1 MNLIFKNNTIKTNY
15 EMDQQILKISKGEAS
30 RFWTKHNY
38 GDEEIIFS
46 ILVAYL
52 SSLCEIA
59 EKCEQQYGSH
69 ITLDLTYDTVE
80 HFPRVLGQMY
90 FNYINSGSYTS
101 EKAIE
106 IVNKTLAAYF
116 MLLCM
121 NEHRCIPT
129 IAKLNDFD
137 AIMKSIAGD
146 DELTHRDSWMGFTVK
161 VGVNKEYDLLQ
172 ELGQAVRMTASGAL
186 RCRISR
192 LVELYKKMCG
202 IVLREKGLD
211 DFELVLK

>member
-15 EMDQQILKISKGEAS
+15 EMDQQILTLSKGEAS

-52 SSLCEIA
+52 SSLCEIV
-59 EKCEQQYGSH
+59 EECEQQYGSH

-80 HFPRVLGQMY
+80 HFPRVIGQMY
-90 FNYINSGSYTS
+90 FNYVNSGSYTS

-106 IVNKTLAAYF
+106 IVNKTLSAYF

-129 IAKLNDFD
+129 ISKLNDFD

-146 DELTHRDSWMGFTVK
+146 DELTHRDSWMGHTVK

-172 ELGQAVRMTASGAL
+172 ELGQVVRITASGAL

-202 IVLREKGLD
+202 VDLREKGLD
-211 DFELVLK
+211 DFECAMT